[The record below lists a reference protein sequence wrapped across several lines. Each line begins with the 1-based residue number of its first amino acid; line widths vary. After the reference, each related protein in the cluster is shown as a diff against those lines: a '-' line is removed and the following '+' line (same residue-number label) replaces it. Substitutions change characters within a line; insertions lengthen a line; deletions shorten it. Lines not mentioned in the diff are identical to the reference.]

1 MSMIS
6 VNNLT
11 FCYEGSYD
19 DIFEDVSF
27 NIDTDWKL
35 GFIGI
40 KQAHLYIWDEPLNY
54 INIFTRM
61 QIEDL
66 LIKYRP
72 TMIIVEH
79 DKTFV
84 KNVGTKFISM

>member
-19 DIFEDVSF
+19 NIFEDVSF

-35 GFIGI
+35 GFIGRNGI
-40 KQAHLYIWDEPLNY
+40 G
-54 INIFTRM
+54 
-61 QIEDL
+61 
-66 LIKYRP
+66 
-72 TMIIVEH
+72 
-79 DKTFV
+79 KTTFA
-84 KNVGTKFISM
+84 N